1 MNVPAPPIVP
11 DPTTT
16 CHPPVK
22 FEGWIDECMGK
33 AAGVHDLRMGNE
45 KVVSLLVGGGVVPLE
60 RGPDQA
66 RTNFAQVRG
75 VSCRGV
81 SRRGVAWRGVAW
93 HGVAWRRRP
102 SPECLTRT

>member
-60 RGPDQA
+60 RGHQFRA
-66 RTNFAQVRG
+66 RVWFARKLDEAPMP
-75 VSCRGV
+75 R
-81 SRRGVAWRGVAW
+81 
-93 HGVAWRRRP
+93 
-102 SPECLTRT
+102 